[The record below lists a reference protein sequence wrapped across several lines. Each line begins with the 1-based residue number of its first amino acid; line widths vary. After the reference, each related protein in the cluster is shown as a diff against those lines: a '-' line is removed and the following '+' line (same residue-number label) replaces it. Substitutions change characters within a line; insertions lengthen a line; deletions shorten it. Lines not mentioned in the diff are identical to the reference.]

1 MWPTSHLGVPAG
13 LNQTQKRLN
22 IARQRGPLIRHTV
35 AVVVITLVL
44 GDQRIQMR
52 LQRRIELRRLHVRK
66 LDSPTTEL
74 LIGAPGDRGPRIRP
88 KIRFGFGSRFQLERG
103 PQLIHRGN
111 PGQLRIM
118 RIRTLTRPP
127 RDHPNLIQR
136 QPPLPHTPGAARK
149 LRQPPRHRGDRVGV
163 ARRAAHL
170 PGHQP
175 RHRPRPR
182 HTPQPV
188 AIQLSHDLHNAPIN
202 RIALTGQLRQLLKQH
217 LHTLGRTD
225 YRCARRRGRGHEFII
240 AAGSDNSGQPE
251 STPGA
256 VPSSPR
262 KEMLGSGSAPAG
274 AKGTRDNEISE
285 PTMETLNGVGREA
298 GEMLGAAGG
307 HRIDRPQ
314 TQPARLQPSTRLATK
329 SHACQ
334 RIPVYFPVCFQS
346 LIRPMAKS

>member
-1 MWPTSHLGVPAG
+1 MGSEML
-13 LNQTQKRLN
+13 KR
-22 IARQRGPLIRHTV
+22 ATP
-35 AVVVITLVL
+35 
-44 GDQRIQMR
+44 
-52 LQRRIELRRLHVRK
+52 
-66 LDSPTTEL
+66 
-74 LIGAPGDRGPRIRP
+74 
-88 KIRFGFGSRFQLERG
+88 
-103 PQLIHRGN
+103 
-111 PGQLRIM
+111 
-118 RIRTLTRPP
+118 TLTHR
-127 RDHPNLIQR
+127 H
-136 QPPLPHTPGAARK
+136 PPLPHTPGAARK

-314 TQPARLQPSTRLATK
+314 TQPARLQPSTRLAAK

>member
-1 MWPTSHLGVPAG
+1 MSVLPISKNTPPGATRRSDASTNSPANESNTTSNPRPPVAARNLSSNSRLRESDMWSSSKPMARKVSHL
-13 LNQTQKRLN
+13 
-22 IARQRGPLIRHTV
+22 PLLAV
-35 AVVVITLVL
+35 ANTSNP
-44 GDQRIQMR
+44 RCRASCTAAM
-52 LQRRIELRRLHVRK
+52 
-66 LDSPTTEL
+66 PT
-74 LIGAPGDRGPRIRP
+74 
-88 KIRFGFGSRFQLERG
+88 
-103 PQLIHRGN
+103 
-111 PGQLRIM
+111 
-118 RIRTLTRPP
+118 
-127 RDHPNLIQR
+127 
-136 QPPLPHTPGAARK
+136 
-149 LRQPPRHRGDRVGV
+149 
-163 ARRAAHL
+163 
-170 PGHQP
+170 
-175 RHRPRPR
+175 
-182 HTPQPV
+182 
-188 AIQLSHDLHNAPIN
+188 
-202 RIALTGQLRQLLKQH
+202 H

-314 TQPARLQPSTRLATK
+314 TQPARLQPSTRLAAK

-346 LIRPMAKS
+346 LIRPTAKS

>member
-1 MWPTSHLGVPAG
+1 MYAGPGSASLVAAAKMWDSVASDLFSAASAFQSVVWG
-13 LNQTQKRLN
+13 L
-22 IARQRGPLIRHTV
+22 TV
-35 AVVVITLVL
+35 
-44 GDQRIQMR
+44 G
-52 LQRRIELRRLHVRK
+52 
-66 LDSPTTEL
+66 SW
-74 LIGAPGDRGPRIRP
+74 IGSSD
-88 KIRFGFGSRFQLERG
+88 
-103 PQLIHRGN
+103 
-111 PGQLRIM
+111 
-118 RIRTLTRPP
+118 
-127 RDHPNLIQR
+127 
-136 QPPLPHTPGAARK
+136 
-149 LRQPPRHRGDRVGV
+149 
-163 ARRAAHL
+163 
-170 PGHQP
+170 
-175 RHRPRPR
+175 
-182 HTPQPV
+182 
-188 AIQLSHDLHNAPIN
+188 
-202 RIALTGQLRQLLKQH
+202 
-217 LHTLGRTD
+217 
-225 YRCARRRGRGHEFII
+225 EFII

-314 TQPARLQPSTRLATK
+314 TQPARLQPSTRLAAK

>member
-1 MWPTSHLGVPAG
+1 MAADRASRTGPADTADTARTTVAAVADPQPAMTTVAAAPAGAGDIGGANPGPAVPAEPAM
-13 LNQTQKRLN
+13 T
-22 IARQRGPLIRHTV
+22 TV
-35 AVVVITLVL
+35 AAAPAGA
-44 GDQRIQMR
+44 GD
-52 LQRRIELRRLHVRK
+52 
-66 LDSPTTEL
+66 
-74 LIGAPGDRGPRIRP
+74 IGGA
-88 KIRFGFGSRFQLERG
+88 
-103 PQLIHRGN
+103 N
-111 PGQLRIM
+111 PG
-118 RIRTLTRPP
+118 PAVP
-127 RDHPNLIQR
+127 AD
-136 QPPLPHTPGAARK
+136 
-149 LRQPPRHRGDRVGV
+149 
-163 ARRAAHL
+163 
-170 PGHQP
+170 
-175 RHRPRPR
+175 
-182 HTPQPV
+182 
-188 AIQLSHDLHNAPIN
+188 
-202 RIALTGQLRQLLKQH
+202 
-217 LHTLGRTD
+217 
-225 YRCARRRGRGHEFII
+225 EFII

-314 TQPARLQPSTRLATK
+314 TQPARLQPSTRLAAK